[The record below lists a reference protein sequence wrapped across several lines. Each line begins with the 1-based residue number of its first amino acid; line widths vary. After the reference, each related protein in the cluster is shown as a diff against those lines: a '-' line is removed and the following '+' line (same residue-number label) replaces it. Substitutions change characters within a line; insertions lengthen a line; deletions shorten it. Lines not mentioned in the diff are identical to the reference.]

1 MPVSNLYIFF
11 GKIFIQVFWPF
22 FNRGVCFLILSSLSC
37 SYSLDVNPLLIITFA
52 NIFSHLVGPLFV
64 FSVVSFAVQKLPS
77 LIRSRLFIFA
87 FIYFFALGD
96 RSQKILLQFMSKS
109 VLPMFSS
116 RSVMVS
122 CLTFRSLIHFEFIFV
137 YGMSKCSNLSFMCS
151 CPVFPTQLIEET
163 VFSPLYTLASVV
175 LD

>member
-1 MPVSNLYIFF
+1 MSVASF
-11 GKIFIQVFWPF
+11 
-22 FNRGVCFLILSSLSC
+22 
-37 SYSLDVNPLLIITFA
+37 T
-52 NIFSHLVGPLFV
+52 NIFSHSEGCLFV
-64 FSVVSFAVQKLPS
+64 LFMISFAVQKLPS

-137 YGMSKCSNLSFMCS
+137 YGMSKCSNLILSCVAVQFSQHNLLRRLSFLHCI
-151 CPVFPTQLIEET
+151 LL
-163 VFSPLYTLASVV
+163 PLLF
-175 LD
+175 